1 MDIMNN
7 MTVSSSKFA
16 FSLIAVAAL
25 MITGAGVLT
34 QESFAAVPTF
44 TAVHNSSTTTEITF
58 SEGTNGTL
66 VLANW
71 KVNGAAPTAITNG
84 TAVHANFLAAHYG
97 GSAVGVLNDTRT
109 VPNGG
114 TVTIPGANVIML
126 THASLDT
133 ADNGTAASTMV
144 YYISGNLGEGHNKS
158 AANQVADGTKYLAAD
173 HTLPYAVS
181 ANTKG
186 PTHIQVHMS
195 EKVMNLN
202 ATASAFN
209 IIGVNEAIT
218 KIVAVNGTGANSRA
232 SADAPAIITGG
243 TKIINIYTANPITNT
258 NDNLSLTYTADST
271 KFITDSTNSTVTVG
285 SDAASGNGGYTNAF
299 AGAQRGFAEDLGVGT
314 NSIGHGNILQT
325 FSGLSIQN
333 FINSLS
339 QETCYD
345 CTAPQ
350 VNTVQVR
357 TGSTNPI
364 EATDANPANLV
375 AEVGDK
381 ISFNIGFTD
390 NRGAGTIPYTGIYTN
405 FVDSADFDNLYYM
418 NNFDSF
424 NKMSTT
430 YYEWNTRN
438 ADVAYDLSNAATWD
452 ETLTKIER
460 NGSSEI
466 FFIEYTMTA
475 TDAIPSSQVWVEVA
489 DYSGNYIK
497 IQLPVTI
504 EVTGD
509 ESLTFGSDGQQKVLG
524 FFNESVLTTI
534 VSSWTDSSNSAQL
547 SNALGI
553 PDESLPTWTSELA
566 TWVVDDSID
575 AADMIVAIEY
585 LIN

>member
-1 MDIMNN
+1 
-7 MTVSSSKFA
+7 MTVSSSKFT

-84 TAVHANFLAAHYG
+84 TATGAAFKAAHYG
-97 GSAVGVLNDTRT
+97 GSAVGVLNMTT
-109 VPNGG
+109 TAVGG
-114 TVTIPGANVIML
+114 STIIPGANVIML

-144 YYISGNLGEGHNKS
+144 YYISGNLGAGKVKTATVE
-158 AANQVADGTKYLAAD
+158 QVADGTKYLAAD

-186 PTHIQVHMS
+186 PTLIEVHMS

-209 IIGVNEAIT
+209 IVGVSEAIT
-218 KIVAVNGTGANSRA
+218 KIIAVNGTGANSGT
-232 SADAPAIITGG
+232 SVDVPAIITGG
-243 TKIINIYTANPITNT
+243 TKVINIFTANPITVT
-258 NDNLSLTYTADST
+258 NDNLTLTYTASAT
-271 KFITDSTNSTVTVG
+271 QFITDDTNSTVTVG
-285 SDAASGNGGYTNAF
+285 SDAASGNGGYSNAF
-299 AGAQRGFAEDLGVGT
+299 AGAQRGFAEDRGVGT

-325 FSGLSIQN
+325 FSGLAISN
-333 FINSLS
+333 YINALS
-339 QETCYD
+339 EETCYD
-345 CTAPQ
+345 CSAPQ
-350 VNTVQVR
+350 INTVQVR

-390 NRGAGTIPYTGIYTN
+390 NRGAGDIPYTGIYTN

-430 YYEWNTRN
+430 YYEWNARN
-438 ADVAYDLSNAATWD
+438 TDVAYDLSNAATWD
-452 ETLTKIER
+452 ETLTKIEV
-460 NGSSEI
+460 NGYSEI

-509 ESLTFGSDGQQKVLG
+509 EDLTFGSDGQQKVLG

>member
-34 QESFAAVPTF
+34 QESFAAAPTF

-97 GSAVGVLNDTRT
+97 GSAVGVLNDART

-158 AANQVADGTKYLAAD
+158 LANQVADGQKYLAAD

-195 EKVMNLN
+195 EKIMNLN

-218 KIVAVNGTGANSRA
+218 KIVAVNGTGADSRQ
-232 SADAPAIITGG
+232 SADAPAIISDG
-243 TKIINIYTANPITNT
+243 TKIINIYTANPIVS
-258 NDNLSLTYTADST
+258 DNHNLKIQYTADST

-285 SDAASGNGGYTNAF
+285 SDAASGNG
-299 AGAQRGFAEDLGVGT
+299 
-314 NSIGHGNILQT
+314 
-325 FSGLSIQN
+325 
-333 FINSLS
+333 
-339 QETCYD
+339 
-345 CTAPQ
+345 
-350 VNTVQVR
+350 
-357 TGSTNPI
+357 
-364 EATDANPANLV
+364 
-375 AEVGDK
+375 
-381 ISFNIGFTD
+381 
-390 NRGAGTIPYTGIYTN
+390 
-405 FVDSADFDNLYYM
+405 
-418 NNFDSF
+418 
-424 NKMSTT
+424 
-430 YYEWNTRN
+430 
-438 ADVAYDLSNAATWD
+438 
-452 ETLTKIER
+452 
-460 NGSSEI
+460 
-466 FFIEYTMTA
+466 
-475 TDAIPSSQVWVEVA
+475 
-489 DYSGNYIK
+489 
-497 IQLPVTI
+497 
-504 EVTGD
+504 
-509 ESLTFGSDGQQKVLG
+509 
-524 FFNESVLTTI
+524 
-534 VSSWTDSSNSAQL
+534 
-547 SNALGI
+547 
-553 PDESLPTWTSELA
+553 
-566 TWVVDDSID
+566 
-575 AADMIVAIEY
+575 
-585 LIN
+585 

>member
-114 TVTIPGANVIML
+114 TVTVPGANVIML
-126 THASLDT
+126 THASLDSGQ
-133 ADNGTAASTMV
+133 NGTAASTMV

-158 AANQVADGTKYLAAD
+158 LANQVADGQKYLAAD

-195 EKVMNLN
+195 EKIMNLN

-218 KIVAVNGTGANSRA
+218 KIVAVNGTGADSRQ
-232 SADAPAIITGG
+232 SADAPAIISDG
-243 TKIINIYTANPITNT
+243 TKIINIYTANPIISN
-258 NDNLSLTYTADST
+258 NHNLKIQYTADST

-285 SDAASGNGGYTNAF
+285 SDTASGNGGYTNAF

-314 NSIGHGNILQT
+314 NSVGHGNILQSFT
-325 FSGLSIQN
+325 MTLTN
-333 FINSLS
+333 YINSLS
-339 QETCYD
+339 EETCYD

-364 EATDANPANLV
+364 DATDANPANLV

-418 NNFDSF
+418 NNYDSF

-430 YYEWNTRN
+430 YYEWNVRN

-452 ETLTKIER
+452 ETLTKIETD
-460 NGSSEI
+460 GYSEV